1 MKYLLAGALL
11 PALLLMLWIYRMD
24 TVEKEPT
31 GLLVKLALG
40 GAFACLPA
48 ALLESFLMPRLAAA
62 MDPETLPFTFAL
74 TFGVVAFAEEGC
86 KFLMLRA
93 VSWNDP
99 NFNYRFDGI
108 VYGVFVAL
116 GFAALENVQYVLEY
130 GPSVIVSRGL
140 LSIPAHGIFGIYMG
154 LFYANAR
161 YADIY
166 RNGAGH
172 RWNMCAALLVP
183 VLLHGFFDFCL
194 MSGSVLLG
202 FIFFGF
208 VVAMD
213 AVSIKLVR
221 RQSRED
227 RPF

>member
-1 MKYLLAGALL
+1 MNEKRKGNARDTALEVLLSGSALRLVIENFLAVALVEEACKRWVVMKFAWNH
-11 PALLLMLWIYRMD
+11 PAFD
-24 TVEKEPT
+24 
-31 GLLVKLALG
+31 
-40 GAFACLPA
+40 
-48 ALLESFLMPRLAAA
+48 
-62 MDPETLPFTFAL
+62 
-74 TFGVVAFAEEGC
+74 
-86 KFLMLRA
+86 
-93 VSWNDP
+93 
-99 NFNYRFDGI
+99 YRFDAV
-108 VYGVFVAL
+108 VYCVFVAL